1 MLSSSYTVYL
11 TIFRLDFAK
20 INNLTNSNN
29 LPSTGAQIDEMA
41 STFDLDVLVE
51 DVTDSLYAGNRA
63 SCKVTENDGSTSSS
77 DLTVIARVEQ
87 RDSWKVQSVSG
98 AWRRIIMNVLGNAFK
113 FTRSGLIEVSL
124 THIQMRRNGSKSSL
138 AVIQVMD
145 TGCGI
150 SQNYLENGIFTPF
163 SQENILTEGVG
174 LGLSIAHQLIT
185 HLGGQLD
192 VKSEVGVGTRV
203 EIRIPIQFVES
214 TPTFG
219 PNGYKGTWKK
229 KRVCLVGM
237 NPDICN
243 RDKSEAESKRK
254 LAIQDAMSSNL
265 LRHCSCRLSFAY
277 SLKHA
282 NGDIAVVEE
291 PMLEDL
297 AAAGP
302 VETTCQSLIVL
313 GRYGSS
319 TPADL
324 DFDGAVNVAYIPQP
338 CVLPYQ
344 HTGIMFVSLT
354 ISRLLPR
361 RIFKALE
368 KVGVLVP
375 NGIPDGSFLDSP
387 SDSSRGS
394 SLAEALGMAN
404 ALESPP
410 AVRESISEYP
420 FRLAEPREKGLH
432 VLIVD
437 DNDINLKVRI
447 KLSRPDVEVSY

>member
-1 MLSSSYTVYL
+1 
-11 TIFRLDFAK
+11 
-20 INNLTNSNN
+20 
-29 LPSTGAQIDEMA
+29 
-41 STFDLDVLVE
+41 
-51 DVTDSLYAGNRA
+51 
-63 SCKVTENDGSTSSS
+63 
-77 DLTVIARVEQ
+77 
-87 RDSWKVQSVSG
+87 
-98 AWRRIIMNVLGNAFK
+98 MNVLGNAFK

-243 RDKSEAESKRK
+243 RDNSEAESKRK

-361 RIFKALE
+361 RIFEALE

-375 NGIPDGSFLDSP
+375 NGTPDGSFLDSP